1 MKLLGTLFLIL
12 NILAFSRATDPSTS
26 PPTPT
31 QSPTTTL
38 KLAPPAP
45 PVWPDQYYAKGR
57 ILIPYAH
64 ITEPFEAYIDK
75 HVPGKGKSRI
85 DYYNGTTITIQT
97 DGK

>member
-1 MKLLGTLFLIL
+1 MKPLGTLFLIL
-12 NILAFSRATDPSTS
+12 NVLAFSRATTS
-26 PPTPT
+26 PPTPAT
-31 QSPTTTL
+31 QSPTATL

-57 ILIPYAH
+57 ILIPYAR

>member
-1 MKLLGTLFLIL
+1 MKPLGTLFLIL
-12 NILAFSRATDPSTS
+12 NVLAFSRANDPSA
-26 PPTPT
+26 PAT
-31 QSPTTTL
+31 QSPTATL

-97 DGK
+97 DGE